1 LEFAIVAKA
10 IPRNTNIAALDV
22 GTTKIACFIAQ
33 VGENL
38 VGEGPV
44 GDGSDF
50 QVIGVGHH
58 RSRGMRNGQVVNLD
72 EVEASIR
79 AAVDAAEQMANE
91 RINSVFVNMSCGA
104 PKSTRVEVEL
114 AVSGHQIRDTDVRR
128 VLDQGSA
135 MYDEADRELI
145 HCIPTGYSI
154 DGGNGIIDPRGMYG
168 DRLGVNIHLVTA
180 ALGPVR
186 NLATVIDRCHLD
198 IENRIVSPYAS
209 GLACLVEDEK
219 ELGVTVI
226 DIGGGT
232 TSIAVF
238 MEGQVVFVGT
248 LPVGGHHVTSDIAK
262 GLSTP
267 VSKAERLKT
276 IYGSVMLTPA
286 DTREMLKVPLVGEDD
301 DVTANEIP
309 RSMLVQIIQPRME
322 EIFELVRSH
331 LEASGFGKAAGRRV
345 VLTGGASQ
353 LEGVR
358 DLAELVLDR
367 QVRLGRPKF
376 IRGLP
381 ESVSG
386 PAFATATG
394 LLRYGLREHVTR
406 PDFGA
411 MAAAKNKRG
420 IGRFGQWLK
429 ESF

>member
-1 LEFAIVAKA
+1 VAKP
-10 IPRNTNIAALDV
+10 IPRNTHIAALDV
-22 GTTKIACFIAQ
+22 GTTKVACFIAQ
-33 VGENL
+33 VGDRR
-38 VGEGPV
+38 GEG
-44 GDGSDF
+44 GDGPDF
-50 QVIGVGHH
+50 QVVGVGHH
-58 RSRGMRNGQVVNLD
+58 RSRGMRNGQVANLD
-72 EVEASIR
+72 EAEASVR
-79 AAVDAAEQMANE
+79 AAVDAAEQMANV
-91 RINSVFVNMSCGA
+91 RIDSVFVNVSCGA
-104 PKSTRVEVEL
+104 PRSTRVEVEL

-135 MYDEADRELI
+135 MYDADDRELI

-180 ALGPVR
+180 AIGPAR
-186 NLATVIDRCHLD
+186 NLTTVIERCHLD
-198 IENRIVSPYAS
+198 IEDRIVSPYAA

-226 DIGGGT
+226 DMGGGT

-238 MEGQVVFVGT
+238 IESQVVFVET
-248 LPVGGHHVTSDIAK
+248 IPIGGNHVTNDVAK

-267 VSKAERLKT
+267 VAKAERLKT
-276 IYGSVMLTPA
+276 VYGSVMQTPA
-286 DTREMLKVPLVGEDD
+286 DAREMLKVPLVGEEDEAS
-301 DVTANEIP
+301 ANEVP
-309 RSMLVQIIQPRME
+309 KSMLVQIVQPRLE
-322 EIFELVRSH
+322 ETFELVRSH
-331 LEASGFGKAAGRRV
+331 LEASGFAKMAGRRV
-345 VLTGGASQ
+345 VLTGGGSQ

-386 PAFATATG
+386 PAFATVGG

-406 PDFGA
+406 PDLAA
-411 MAAAKNKRG
+411 MAAARRKRG
-420 IGRFGQWLK
+420 ASRLGQWLK
-429 ESF
+429 ENF

>member
-1 LEFAIVAKA
+1 VSKA

-22 GTTKIACFIAQ
+22 GTSKIACFIAQ
-33 VGENL
+33 VGEPTA
-38 VGEGPV
+38 GDGPV
-44 GDGSDF
+44 TDTPDIH
-50 QVIGVGHH
+50 VIGVGHH

-79 AAVDAAEQMANE
+79 AAVDAAEQMANA
-91 RINSVFVNMSCGA
+91 RIDSAFVNMSCGS
-104 PKSTRVEVEL
+104 PRSTRVEVEL
-114 AVSGHQIRDTDVRR
+114 AVSGHQIRDADVKR

-135 MYDEADRELI
+135 MYDDADRELV

-168 DRLGVNIHLVTA
+168 ERLGVNIHLVTA
-180 ALGPVR
+180 AIGPSR

-198 IENRIVSPYAS
+198 VDDRVVSPYAS
-209 GLACLVEDEK
+209 GLACLVDDEK

-238 MEGQVVFVGT
+238 MENQVVFVDT
-248 LPVGGHHVTSDIAK
+248 IPVGGNHVTNDIAK

-267 VSKAERLKT
+267 VMKAERLKT
-276 IYGSVMLTPA
+276 VYGSVMQTPGDA
-286 DTREMLKVPLVGEDD
+286 REMLKVPLVGEEDD
-301 DVTANEIP
+301 ATANEIP
-309 RSMLVQIIQPRME
+309 KSMLVQIIQPRME
-322 EIFELVRSH
+322 EIFEMIRAQ
-331 LEASGFGKAAGRRV
+331 LEASGFAKMAGRRV

-353 LEGVR
+353 LEGTR

-394 LLRYGLREHVTR
+394 LLRYGLHEHVRR

-411 MAAAKNKRG
+411 MAATRSKRG
-420 IGRFGQWLK
+420 MGRLGQWLK
-429 ESF
+429 ENF